1 MKVLDSLVHLGMHDA
16 WQYMMSPES
25 QLIFNNE
32 KEENLKFE
40 AYNFN
45 KKCSGN
51 LLFDEN
57 GKITKLFCEK

>member
-1 MKVLDSLVHLGMHDA
+1 
-16 WQYMMSPES
+16 MMLPES

-32 KEENLKFE
+32 KEENLKFD

-45 KKCSGN
+45 EKCSGN

-57 GKITKLFCEK
+57 GKITKFLRKINLFIINVQKNYKDFSRM